1 MRRRQIEIANEWD
14 SIETAFQNDKL
25 WYFLC
30 NRQVRDN
37 RIEFIFNL
45 MNNFSDKDSYS
56 TFRFFN
62 ARLASKSEEEMKN
75 TWEEVQGY
83 YQRFNEWF
91 HDRELYHKIGF
102 LLTAEI
108 SDIKELYNQSS
119 NLKKSEFVL
128 YINDVIKKHYKSRT
142 LLELSYQYFNKELDS
157 LSVEFDKFRRAML
170 TIEVS
175 GKYQY
180 YNYWWSYWNAADAE
194 KRKLFPSFREIEYF
208 IGLSEYKAYL
218 KKLILKLTETDYD
231 GILSNFVKPDK
242 MENWQYR
249 LVVEK
254 KLLSNCTS
262 KYIAIAKD
270 RTYCYLMRSKRPS
283 DISGSVKVI

>member
-1 MRRRQIEIANEWD
+1 MKEEILKANIIQTFPEYKQLIFDTEDNELLRGKIMFALECAGYQTKIEEIDFE
-14 SIETAFQNDKL
+14 L
-25 WYFLC
+25 
-30 NRQVRDN
+30 
-37 RIEFIFNL
+37 
-45 MNNFSDKDSYS
+45 
-56 TFRFFN
+56 
-62 ARLASKSEEEMKN
+62 LAK
-75 TWEEVQGY
+75 VQ
-83 YQRFNEWF
+83 
-91 HDRELYHKIGF
+91 
-102 LLTAEI
+102 T
-108 SDIKELYNQSS
+108 
-119 NLKKSEFVL
+119 VL
-128 YINDVIKKHYKSRT
+128 
-142 LLELSYQYFNKELDS
+142 YQYFNKELDS